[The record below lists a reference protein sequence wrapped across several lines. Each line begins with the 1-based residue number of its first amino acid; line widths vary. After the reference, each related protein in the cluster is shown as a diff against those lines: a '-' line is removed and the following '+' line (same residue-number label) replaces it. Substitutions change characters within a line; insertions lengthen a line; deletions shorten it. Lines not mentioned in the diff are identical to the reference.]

1 MFFFNAYIVYI
12 SCNKM
17 YIMKYVRLLF
27 VLLAIKFSYGQK
39 FTGKFDR
46 ISYLSGNLQHD
57 FKVSKLKL
65 KEVITK
71 NG

>member
-1 MFFFNAYIVYI
+1 
-12 SCNKM
+12 
-17 YIMKYVRLLF
+17 MKYICLLF
-27 VLLAIKFSYGQK
+27 VLLAIMFSYGQK

-71 NG
+71 NGQFDYFVIDFKNLSLKIKE